1 LYSYVNHDTLGIG
14 QSAMDDLN
22 NMPSESDDWYQDT
35 RWKHRAAQER
45 IQIARRQFETAL
57 TAIRQCDCR
66 RASQLLV
73 VVHYALDED
82 DLTRDEWL
90 EVYVAQMICYAWL
103 GDKKAIH
110 SAWKKARM
118 LEPDSVK
125 LQEVGVRLG
134 LL

>member
-1 LYSYVNHDTLGIG
+1 
-14 QSAMDDLN
+14 MDDLEN
-22 NMPSESDDWYQDT
+22 LLPFTSQPDDWYQDN

-45 IQIARRQFETAL
+45 IQIARHQFETAL

-66 RASQLLV
+66 RASRLLV
-73 VVHYALDED
+73 VVQNSLDEA

-110 SAWKKARM
+110 SAWKKARA